1 MTLLRDLARF
11 KVSKCNVVA
20 NNRVYLLSYSM
31 ELLVVLQQ
39 RRLRAQSNAGD
50 QRALPRTG
58 PTVRPSVRPCSG
70 P

>member
-11 KVSKCNVVA
+11 KESKCNVVA